1 MPDIFTKEKRSQ
13 VMSRIRSRGNKETEL
28 RLASILRAHGITGW
42 RRHQS
47 LPGRPD
53 FTFRRKRVVIF
64 VDGCFW
70 HGCPKHG
77 RKPATNRSY
86 WLPKLKRNAIRDR
99 LRTKTLR
106 NSGWRVIRFWSHD
119 LNNPN
124 AVASRIIWEL
134 SPKPKACK
142 HTAHKHER
150 PKRQISTK
158 KESESA
164 KTPPLGIRACG

>member
-13 VMSRIRSRGNKETEL
+13 MMSQIRSRGNKETEL
-28 RLASILRAHGITGW
+28 KLASILRAHGITGW

-47 LPGRPD
+47 LPGCPD
-53 FTFRRKRVVIF
+53 FTFPRERVVIF

-77 RKPATNRSY
+77 RKPASNQAY
-86 WLPKLKRNAIRDR
+86 WLPKLNGNIARDR
-99 LRTKTLR
+99 LHTKALR
-106 NSGWRVIRFWSHD
+106 KTGWRVLRIWSHD
-119 LNNPN
+119 LRDST

-134 SPKPKACK
+134 SPAAKACK

-150 PKRQISTK
+150 PKR
-158 KESESA
+158 
-164 KTPPLGIRACG
+164 